1 MKVMTMELG
10 VYRRMLLKHPKRI
23 FNSGDHRFQDTH
35 FCSACGFPL
44 VTYNIGEANYSNK
57 RKLYR
62 IEYNGSVVYLCA
74 NAKSCRDY
82 CNKKKGSEAVRV
94 LLPD

>member
-1 MKVMTMELG
+1 MRIVTIKLG
-10 VYRRMLLKHPKRI
+10 EYRRMLLNHPKTI

-44 VTYNIGEANYSNK
+44 VTYNIEDMNYSNK

-74 NAKSCRDY
+74 NAKSCREY
-82 CNKKKGSEAVRV
+82 HNKKKGSEEVRV